1 MKLIKAFAQSN
12 KSIFVGAKSCSVEVT
27 LDRFED
33 NDFGSRTAR
42 SATVSFL
49 TQPALHRRFT
59 ALDADPLPQPKPEI
73 VLSFSG
79 DIPEV
84 ESALFAYFGDVVT
97 TQVLEG

>member
-1 MKLIKAFAQSN
+1 MKLIKAFAQAS
-12 KSIFVGAKSCSVEVT
+12 KSIFVGSRPCTVKVT

-33 NDFGSRTAR
+33 DDFGHRTAR
-42 SATVSFL
+42 SATVSFS
-49 TQPALHRRFT
+49 TQPAFHRRFT
-59 ALDADPLPQPKPEI
+59 ALDTEPLPEPKPE
-73 VLSFSG
+73 VFLSFSG